1 MGMGQYFQ
9 GLDDRIE
16 AQAASRAAGAR
27 QSAIDG
33 IASGYARNPNEQAVF
48 DAVNQYAGAEAS
60 MGLPQDAVLQAA
72 AAGQREQIMQ
82 DHGGWRT
89 PVESLNQAMVDS
101 QAARYGVIGG
111 AALGGGMAMT
121 AGAQK
126 LMDLMGLFEEAGETE
141 VARDQPLT
149 S

>member
-1 MGMGQYFQ
+1 M
-9 GLDDRIE
+9 R
-16 AQAASRAAGAR
+16 
-27 QSAIDG
+27 AIDG
-33 IASGYARNPNEQAVF
+33 IVADYQNNPNDPGVQQALAANGG
-48 DAVNQYAGAEAS
+48 DY
-60 MGLPQDAVLQAA
+60 LAA
-72 AAGQREQIMQ
+72 AMAERDGY
-82 DHGGWRT
+82 GGMRT
-89 PVESLNQAMVDS
+89 PIESLNRAMNESD
-101 QAARYGVIGG
+101 AARYGVVGG

>member
-9 GLDDRIE
+9 GLDDRI
-16 AQAASRAAGAR
+16 ANQAEQRANDAR
-27 QSAIDG
+27 MRAIDG
-33 IASGYARNPNEQAVF
+33 IVADYQNNPNDLGVQQALAANEG
-48 DAVNQYAGAEAS
+48 DY
-60 MGLPQDAVLQAA
+60 LAA
-72 AAGQREQIMQ
+72 AIAERNNY
-82 DHGGWRT
+82 GGMRT
-89 PVESLNQAMVDS
+89 PIESLNRAMNESD
-101 QAARYGVIGG
+101 AARYGVVGG

-126 LMDLMGLFEEAGETE
+126 LMDLMGLFEEADETE